1 MEKPPP
7 PPLPPP
13 RPGIGSEFN
22 PGILGRPNCAKD
34 TEVVIKNNGK
44 LATIT
49 RLILRILKTPILATL
64 QIIDILIK
72 HP

>member
-1 MEKPPP
+1 MIETQKQ
-7 PPLPPP
+7 
-13 RPGIGSEFN
+13 SN
-22 PGILGRPNCAKD
+22 KKQNH
-34 TEVVIKNNGK
+34 KNNGK